1 MSKAKVQEALKKK
14 ILDVLAKHGAGSVSR
29 KELARMVGEHPSSRD
44 FTSAVDS
51 LVGEE
56 ALFRSG
62 GSGAGHRFY
71 LPPSET
77 ALPAA
82 AEA

>member
-14 ILDVLAKHGAGSVSR
+14 ILDGLTRYGAGSVSR
-29 KELARMVGEHPSSRD
+29 KELARMAGEHPGSRD

-56 ALFRSG
+56 ALIRSG
-62 GSGAGHRFY
+62 GSGAGHRFR
-71 LPPSET
+71 LPEAGVAAS
-77 ALPAA
+77 AA